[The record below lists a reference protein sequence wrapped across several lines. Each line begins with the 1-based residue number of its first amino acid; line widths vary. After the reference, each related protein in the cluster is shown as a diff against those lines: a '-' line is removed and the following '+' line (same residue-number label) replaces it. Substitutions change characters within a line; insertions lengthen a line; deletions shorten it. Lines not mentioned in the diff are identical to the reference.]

1 MKWLQTKLQV
11 KWLLPLIVI
20 IVGIGLRFL
29 VAKRGHNFD
38 FDSFLIVINI
48 VKRSGNVYAE
58 TTRYNYGPVWFNI
71 VFILDMIATF
81 FHSYF
86 RHILVGF
93 LSMVDLSIF
102 FILWRKIGKTAAYL
116 FFLNP
121 ISIIIT
127 GYHNQFD
134 NLAILLAL
142 LSIIIFGDDSENILS
157 SPKKQIG
164 LLVLGLSLMTKHIF
178 FAFPLWLAVKQKGL
192 LNKIIVIVVPL
203 LIFVL
208 GFIPYW
214 KDGQQGIIQNV
225 FLYKSFNNQLFFQFF
240 VPEILKPFINSYLM
254 WFFLLIAF
262 AIVFRMQNSFN
273 SLLLYTALL
282 VATSPA
288 IANQYIAIPIAFI
301 AVNPNPFLLLYSV
314 VGTWHLIVNP
324 DGLHVSI
331 FQLNVH
337 INDYL
342 ALVILLCFGFV
353 WHLWRRDILVFIKK
367 GISEIKRAF
376 I

>member
-116 FFLNP
+116 FFFKSYLN
-121 ISIIIT
+121 
-127 GYHNQFD
+127 YYY
-134 NLAILLAL
+134 
-142 LSIIIFGDDSENILS
+142 
-157 SPKKQIG
+157 
-164 LLVLGLSLMTKHIF
+164 GLS
-178 FAFPLWLAVKQKGL
+178 
-192 LNKIIVIVVPL
+192 
-203 LIFVL
+203 
-208 GFIPYW
+208 
-214 KDGQQGIIQNV
+214 
-225 FLYKSFNNQLFFQFF
+225 
-240 VPEILKPFINSYLM
+240 
-254 WFFLLIAF
+254 
-262 AIVFRMQNSFN
+262 
-273 SLLLYTALL
+273 
-282 VATSPA
+282 
-288 IANQYIAIPIAFI
+288 
-301 AVNPNPFLLLYSV
+301 
-314 VGTWHLIVNP
+314 
-324 DGLHVSI
+324 
-331 FQLNVH
+331 
-337 INDYL
+337 
-342 ALVILLCFGFV
+342 
-353 WHLWRRDILVFIKK
+353 
-367 GISEIKRAF
+367 
-376 I
+376 